1 MRSSKVVYHSTK
13 TAATP
18 TRSARS
24 IRRKAVDGSGT
35 FYAKKISKAWI
46 ICRGRDIPAEIIG
59 VEEAARR
66 LHRSKRRV
74 QQLCRRGELNAE
86 KVGGVWLVKLR

>member
-1 MRSSKVVYHSTK
+1 M
-13 TAATP
+13 
-18 TRSARS
+18 
-24 IRRKAVDGSGT
+24 AVDGSGT

-46 ICRGRDIPAEIIG
+46 ISRGRDIPAEIIG

-66 LHRSKRRV
+66 LHRSRRRV
-74 QQLCRRGELNAE
+74 QQLCRRGELNAQ

>member
-1 MRSSKVVYHSTK
+1 MVSSQVVYNSTK
-13 TAATP
+13 SAATP

-24 IRRKAVDGSGT
+24 IRRKAVDGSGA
-35 FYAKKISKAWI
+35 FYSKKISGAWI
-46 ICRGRDIPAEIIG
+46 ICRGRDIPADLIG

-74 QQLCRRGELNAE
+74 QQLCRRGELNAQ

>member
-1 MRSSKVVYHSTK
+1 MMASKIIYHSTK

-24 IRRKAVDGSGT
+24 IRRKAVDGT
-35 FYAKKISKAWI
+35 AVYYCRKISGSWI
-46 ICRGRDIPAEIIG
+46 ISHGRGIPTYVVGTDVLAKRWG
-59 VEEAARR
+59 
-66 LHRSKRRV
+66 LSKRRV
-74 QQLCRRGELNAE
+74 QQLCRLGYLDAQ

>member
-24 IRRKAVDGSGT
+24 IRRKAVDGSAT
-35 FYAKKISKAWI
+35 FHHKKISGAWI
-46 ICRGRDIPAEIIG
+46 ICRGREIPTYVVG
-59 VEEAARR
+59 TEAVSKR
-66 LHRSKRRV
+66 LGLSKRRV
-74 QQLCRRGELNAE
+74 QQLCRRGYLPAE